1 MGPPPVRR
9 SFSRVRRERLQR
21 SAAWLVVRRL
31 LIGHLGRRRQAAQ
44 GRREGKRMAGGS
56 SGGLDSVAG
65 ISGVRG
71 SLLDRRSGPDR
82 AVGAVRWAG
91 AGAGPN
97 RRRRRASQSRRGA
110 DTLSRRFLVYDR
122 KGKVKSI
129 SLHFSVEPRARV
141 RLTQVAAASAAV
153 CWNDSLR
160 HLAIVYD
167 PIGII

>member
-31 LIGHLGRRRQAAQ
+31 LIGHLGMAPVPRRREQRDGAWV
-44 GRREGKRMAGGS
+44 AGGS

-71 SLLDRRSGPDR
+71 SLLDRGSGPDR
-82 AVGAVRWAG
+82 AVRAVRCAG

-122 KGKVKSI
+122 KGKVKRI
-129 SLHFSVEPRARV
+129 LLHFAVEPMARL
-141 RLTQVAAASAAV
+141 RLTQ
-153 CWNDSLR
+153 D
-160 HLAIVYD
+160 
-167 PIGII
+167 